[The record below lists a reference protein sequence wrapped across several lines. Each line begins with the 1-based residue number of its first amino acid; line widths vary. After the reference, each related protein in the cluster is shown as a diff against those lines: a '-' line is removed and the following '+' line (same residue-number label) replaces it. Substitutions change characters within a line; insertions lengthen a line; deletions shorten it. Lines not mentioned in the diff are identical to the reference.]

1 MEAGFHGADGDA
13 LLGGNALKRHL
24 VEMVEHHDAAP
35 GLRQRSQS
43 PFQRRGV
50 LRGAQ
55 TRGGARSRIEDVVRL
70 KNVAPHAPASMPIH
84 EVAMHDGHKP
94 GSHGGRAPRIKP
106 GQRAKQLLPG
116 FLPRVLRL
124 RVESPAQCPYEAAV
138 FGDEALGFG
147 EGEAQGGHGGYT
159 RTKSGRVPT
168 RYPTRMPAPTL
179 AQILDMLVVDRLL
192 HAGQKQD
199 VLNRGKEQARHLLLD
214 RRAELRRLLGRQRVS
229 YSVSEL
235 ELIASF
241 RFKRLDAPDV
251 LLDEETITEVV
262 ARHLGHGF
270 IRIDPLKLDFRLVV
284 EAFGGPFA
292 EKNLVVAVEDK
303 PQLMTV
309 ALTDPWNTVL
319 LQQLAEFK
327 GKPIRPVMAPKSE
340 IMRVITEFH
349 GFRRS
354 MRAAEVE
361 LANNLPDIA
370 NLEALYRVSGMNELE
385 ANDQPV
391 VQAVWYLLNYA
402 YDQRASDIHIEPKRE
417 DALVR
422 MRIDGVLHVVHRM
435 PRTVHPA
442 VVSRIK
448 LLARLDIAEKRRPQD
463 GRFKTEI
470 GKDEVELR
478 VSTVPTAFGEKVVIR
493 VFDPAV
499 LKQSLTDLGFFPR
512 ELTLYENMIRRPN
525 GMVLITG
532 PTGSGKTTTLYSTLN
547 HIASPRVNIC
557 TLEDPIEMV
566 QEQFNQMAMQ
576 PKIGFTFGTAL
587 KNVLRQDPDV
597 VMVGEIRD
605 PDTAENA
612 VQAALT
618 GHLVLST
625 VHTNDAA
632 SAVSRLLDLGVFP
645 FLVSGVLTGV
655 VAQRLVRKICVGCA
669 ADEALTN
676 EQIDALNIRG
686 AEGRQLRV
694 KRGRGCVRCRGTGY
708 RGRTGVFEVLPITPR
723 VRTLIQSRASS
734 QDIKREALNDGMLTL
749 REYAIK
755 KMARGETTFEE
766 ILAVTEEAAL
776 Y

>member
-1 MEAGFHGADGDA
+1 M
-13 LLGGNALKRHL
+13 
-24 VEMVEHHDAAP
+24 
-35 GLRQRSQS
+35 
-43 PFQRRGV
+43 
-50 LRGAQ
+50 
-55 TRGGARSRIEDVVRL
+55 
-70 KNVAPHAPASMPIH
+70 PA
-84 EVAMHDGHKP
+84 
-94 GSHGGRAPRIKP
+94 
-106 GQRAKQLLPG
+106 
-116 FLPRVLRL
+116 
-124 RVESPAQCPYEAAV
+124 
-138 FGDEALGFG
+138 
-147 EGEAQGGHGGYT
+147 
-159 RTKSGRVPT
+159 
-168 RYPTRMPAPTL
+168 MPAPTL
-179 AQILDMLVVDRLL
+179 AQILDMLVEDRLL

-199 VLNRGKEQARHLLLD
+199 VLNRGKEQSRHLLLD

-229 YSVSEL
+229 YTVADP

-241 RFKRLDAPDV
+241 RFKRLDAPDMA
-251 LLDEETITEVV
+251 LDEEAVTEVM
-262 ARHLGHGF
+262 ARHLGYPF
-270 IRIDPLKLDFRLVV
+270 VRLDPLRLDYRLVV

-292 EKNLVVAVEDK
+292 EKNLVVATEDK
-303 PQLMTV
+303 PQHLTV
-309 ALTDPWNTVL
+309 AVTDPWNTAL

-327 GKPIRPVMAPKSE
+327 QKPIRPVMAPKSE
-340 IMRVITEFH
+340 VLRVITEFH

-354 MRAAEVE
+354 MRAAEAE
-361 LANNLPDIA
+361 LTSTLPDIA
-370 NLEALYRVSGMNELE
+370 NLEALYRVAGLNELE
-385 ANDQPV
+385 ANDQPI

-402 YDQRASDIHIEPKRE
+402 VDQRASDIHIEPKRE

-422 MRIDGVLHVVHRM
+422 MRIDGVLHIVHRM

-448 LLARLDIAEKRRPQD
+448 LLSRLDIAEKRRPQD

-470 GKDEVELR
+470 GRDEVELR

-493 VFDPAV
+493 IFDPSV
-499 LKQSLTDLGFFPR
+499 LKQSLNDLGFFPR
-512 ELTLYENMIRRPN
+512 EHTLYEQMIRQPN

-532 PTGSGKTTTLYSTLN
+532 PTGSGKTTTLYSTLH

-597 VMVGEIRD
+597 IMIGEIRD

-625 VHTNDAA
+625 VHTQDAA

-645 FLVSGVLTGV
+645 FLVAGVLSGVI
-655 VAQRLVRKICVGCA
+655 AQRLVRKVCVSCA
-669 ADEALTN
+669 MDEVLSA
-676 EQIDALNIRG
+676 EQIDALRIRG

-708 RGRTGVFEVLPITPR
+708 KGRTGVFEVLPVTPR
-723 VRTLIQSRASS
+723 VRALIQAKAPS
-734 QDIKREALNDGMLTL
+734 QEIKREALNDGMLTL

-766 ILAVTEEAAL
+766 ILAVTEEHAL

>member
-1 MEAGFHGADGDA
+1 MLAPS
-13 LLGGNALKRHL
+13 L
-24 VEMVEHHDAAP
+24 V
-35 GLRQRSQS
+35 
-43 PFQRRGV
+43 
-50 LRGAQ
+50 
-55 TRGGARSRIEDVVRL
+55 
-70 KNVAPHAPASMPIH
+70 
-84 EVAMHDGHKP
+84 
-94 GSHGGRAPRIKP
+94 
-106 GQRAKQLLPG
+106 
-116 FLPRVLRL
+116 
-124 RVESPAQCPYEAAV
+124 
-138 FGDEALGFG
+138 
-147 EGEAQGGHGGYT
+147 
-159 RTKSGRVPT
+159 
-168 RYPTRMPAPTL
+168 
-179 AQILDMLVVDRLL
+179 QILEMLVAARLL

-199 VLNRGKEQARHLLLD
+199 VINRGKEQARHLLLD

-229 YSVSEL
+229 YQVSDPEL
-235 ELIASF
+235 VASF
-241 RFKRLDAPDV
+241 RFRRLDSPES
-251 LLDEETITEVV
+251 LLDEETITEVM
-262 ARHLGHGF
+262 ARSLGHAF
-270 IRIDPLKLDFRLVV
+270 TRIDPLKLDFRLVV

-292 EKNLVVAVEDK
+292 EKNLVVAVSETATE
-303 PQLMTV
+303 LTV

-327 GKPIRPVMAPKSE
+327 GKPIRPMMAPKSE

-354 MRAAEVE
+354 MRAAEAE
-361 LANNLPDIA
+361 LSNDLPDIA

-448 LLARLDIAEKRRPQD
+448 LLARMDIAEKRRPQD

-499 LKQSLTDLGFFPR
+499 LKQSLVDLGFFPR

-532 PTGSGKTTTLYSTLN
+532 PTGSGKTTTLYSTLH
-547 HIASPRVNIC
+547 HIASPRLNIC

-566 QEQFNQMAMQ
+566 QEQFNQLAMQ

-605 PDTAENA
+605 PETAENA
-612 VQAALT
+612 IQAALT

-632 SAVSRLLDLGVFP
+632 TAVSRLLDLGVFP

-655 VAQRLVRKICVGCA
+655 VAQRLVRKICVACA
-669 ADEALTN
+669 ADEALTA
-676 EQIDALNIRG
+676 EQVDALSIRG

-694 KRGRGCVRCRGTGY
+694 KRGQGCVRCRGTGY
-708 RGRTGVFEVLPITPR
+708 RGRTGIFEVLPITPR
-723 VRTLIQSRASS
+723 VRTLIQARASA

-749 REYAIK
+749 REYGIK

-766 ILAVTEEAAL
+766 ILAVTEEAVL

>member
-1 MEAGFHGADGDA
+1 
-13 LLGGNALKRHL
+13 
-24 VEMVEHHDAAP
+24 
-35 GLRQRSQS
+35 
-43 PFQRRGV
+43 
-50 LRGAQ
+50 
-55 TRGGARSRIEDVVRL
+55 
-70 KNVAPHAPASMPIH
+70 
-84 EVAMHDGHKP
+84 
-94 GSHGGRAPRIKP
+94 
-106 GQRAKQLLPG
+106 
-116 FLPRVLRL
+116 
-124 RVESPAQCPYEAAV
+124 
-138 FGDEALGFG
+138 
-147 EGEAQGGHGGYT
+147 
-159 RTKSGRVPT
+159 
-168 RYPTRMPAPTL
+168 MPAPTL

-284 EAFGGPFA
+284 DAFGGPFA

-354 MRAAEVE
+354 MRAAEAE